1 MKVAVFVSVER
12 RDNRITTFSSIK
24 EIQNIEDK
32 QQLDEAV
39 KLQIEN
45 NKHDKDWMG
54 GKVEK
59 IIVYEVEVPYIP
71 IVEEIRPTRFNYLL
85 EN

>member
-1 MKVAVFVSVER
+1 MEVAVFVSVQR
-12 RDNRITTFSSIK
+12 RDSRVTMLSSFKKIK
-24 EIQNIEDK
+24 NIEDK
-32 QQLDEAV
+32 EQLDEAV

-45 NKHDKDWMG
+45 NKYDKDWMG

-59 IIVYEVEVPYIP
+59 IFIYEVEVPYIP

>member
-1 MKVAVFVSVER
+1 MEVAVFVSVQR
-12 RDNRITTFSSIK
+12 RDSRVTMLSSIK
-24 EIQNIEDK
+24 KIKNIEDK
-32 QQLDEAV
+32 EQLDEAV

-45 NKHDKDWMG
+45 NKYDKDWMG

-59 IIVYEVEVPYIP
+59 IFIYEVEVPYIP

>member
-1 MKVAVFVSVER
+1 MEVAVFVSVER

>member
-1 MKVAVFVSVER
+1 MEVAVFVSVQR
-12 RDNRITTFSSIK
+12 RDSRVTMLSSIK
-24 EIQNIEDK
+24 KIKSIEDK
-32 QQLDEAV
+32 EQLDEAV

-59 IIVYEVEVPYIP
+59 IFIYEVEVPYIP

>member
-1 MKVAVFVSVER
+1 MEVAVFVSVQR
-12 RDNRITTFSSIK
+12 RDGRVTMLSSIK
-24 EIQNIEDK
+24 KIKNIEDK
-32 QQLDEAV
+32 EQLDEAV

-45 NKHDKDWMG
+45 NKYDKDWMG

-59 IIVYEVEVPYIP
+59 IFIYEVEIPYIP
-71 IVEEIRPTRFNYLL
+71 IVEEVRPTRFNHLL

>member
-1 MKVAVFVSVER
+1 MYQYKEEIVALRCSLQFKK
-12 RDNRITTFSSIK
+12 IK
-24 EIQNIEDK
+24 NIEDK
-32 QQLDEAV
+32 EQLDEAV

-45 NKHDKDWMG
+45 NKYDKDWMG

-59 IIVYEVEVPYIP
+59 IFIYEVEVPYIP

>member
-1 MKVAVFVSVER
+1 MKVAVFVSVQR
-12 RDNRITTFSSIK
+12 RDSRVTTFSSIE
-24 EIQNIEDK
+24 EIENIEDK

-39 KLQIEN
+39 RLQIEN
-45 NKHDKDWMG
+45 NMYDKDWTG